1 MIPSH
6 IEESIPE
13 IAGHLPLVFGRLE
26 SRSGRP
32 ELGDAMLN
40 LVREEASDRGLNLL
54 AEQAA
59 DVPSSPLAGNI
70 LY

>member
-13 IAGHLPLVFGRLE
+13 SAGHIRLVHGRLE
-26 SRSGRP
+26 SLSDHP
-32 ELGDAMLN
+32 VQGDAMLN

>member
-1 MIPSH
+1 MIPDY
-6 IEESIPE
+6 IEELIPE
-13 IAGHLPLVFGRLE
+13 SGGYFWLTLGRLA
-26 SRSGRP
+26 SRSGHMAQ
-32 ELGDAMLN
+32 GDAMLN

-59 DVPSSPLAGNI
+59 DVPSSLLEGNI

>member
-1 MIPSH
+1 MIPVY
-6 IEESIPE
+6 IEKSITES
-13 IAGHLPLVFGRLE
+13 AGRIRLALDRLA
-26 SRSGRP
+26 SRSGHMAQ
-32 ELGDAMLN
+32 GDAMLN

-59 DVPSSPLAGNI
+59 DVPSSLLEGNI